1 MRPPTLSQL
10 FLSLLH
16 STWCQQ
22 ITLSIFVGRSC
33 LKYWCVVSCW
43 SYCLLLLYHAIVTIV
58 AILNSASKPLEEGR
72 GCFQPMHRCPLLS
85 EDRGFRQSWNPAKCC
100 ISTSQTFS
108 FSSSFRGFNF
118 LEIIAHQDLVK
129 PLLYCRMLSQV
140 SSSFQ
145 AFVQA
150 LTMCCTEL
158 PVQECA
164 LSAQNTCDCG
174 RSCCPG
180 RGLADGL
187 QGLGFR
193 RVSRQKGNTRAAIAT
208 GMGRYILFSLNL
220 KNVLHSSW
228 PWASETF

>member
-16 STWCQQ
+16 SVWCQQ

-43 SYCLLLLYHAIVTIV
+43 SYCLLLLYHAIV
-58 AILNSASKPLEEGR
+58 AILNSASKPWRRAEDASSL
-72 GCFQPMHRCPLLS
+72 CIDARCSVKIGVLDKAEIRQNVASQLLKHFLS
-85 EDRGFRQSWNPAKCC
+85 HPHSVA
-100 ISTSQTFS
+100 STFS
-108 FSSSFRGFNF
+108 KSLLIRISLGLFFLQDVKSS
-118 LEIIAHQDLVK
+118 
-129 PLLYCRMLSQV
+129 LS

-193 RVSRQKGNTRAAIAT
+193 RVSRQKGHTRAAIAT

-220 KNVLHSSW
+220 KNVLDSSW